1 MVKHKV
7 PNIVRGGAAIP
18 LGRNYYYMTGRKHE
32 QGGIDVGRNPRT
44 GIEVEDGEVMHIGN
58 NEIKVFSAQ
67 PFLNGRSPA
76 QRVMRGE
83 NPNAVFNAQE
93 RYKRRNKLNDDGTK
107 RKRMGGLSRNKDYG
121 SKSKPYPNVKSKDFA
136 GKGRSYPIPTK
147 ADAVDALRL
156 ARLHGRSDVKAK
168 VYAKYPDL
176 RRKAHNGGL
185 YSVTVN
191 GKTTLKQFP
200 KRKKAEL
207 GTDDD
212 YNKRNISD
220 DTYVLGPHA
229 WGRVVHTNDNV
240 GNKLLWSIPD
250 VVSPSNNYRFP
261 WDLDRVPSTGESAS
275 EASGASTT
283 APAVKAN
290 NAVKSAALARRENTP
305 RRYSSLSIPDASS
318 KGISVNNVTPTI
330 TPNIPSLNI
339 APIEIGDSSIG
350 DSEYNIFDKDNF
362 FSKLDKKGFFKEM
375 FPAIGG
381 AITNGIGNRRSYNAN
396 KEFINS
402 LRYSPAPIQRN
413 AAKLKTRINI
423 APQLDKMRES
433 LAAYERAI
441 DNNTSNSQVALA
453 RKRAARMA
461 NVLQTN
467 ELYGTKENAETELIN
482 KDRLNQQTI
491 ANANIESYNTWRD
504 GKTAFENAIAEKRAE
519 NEVSRINNNVGIVQN
534 VFDQMS
540 RNRNLRNTIIAQMA
554 ASPNVNPELLRDLG
568 ADWVTDDMIERYKK
582 ANKKK

>member
-1 MVKHKV
+1 MVKRKV

-44 GIEVEDGEVMHIGN
+44 GIEVEDGEVVHIGN

-93 RYKRRNKLNDDGTK
+93 RYKKRNKLNDDGTK
-107 RKRMGGLSRNKDYG
+107 RKRMGGLSRDKDYG

-156 ARLHGRSDVKAK
+156 AGLHGRDDVKAK

-176 RRKAHNGGL
+176 RRKARNGGL
-185 YSVTVN
+185 YSVTVD
-191 GKTTLKQFP
+191 GKTILKQFP
-200 KRKKAEL
+200 KRKKAVL

-220 DTYVLGPHA
+220 DIYVLGPHA
-229 WGRVVHTNDNV
+229 WDRVVYTNDNV
-240 GNKLLWSIPD
+240 GNKLLWSLPK
-250 VVSPSNNYRFP
+250 VPTSNNYPFP
-261 WDLDRVPSTGESAS
+261 WHLNSDYSTGESAS
-275 EASGASTT
+275 KASGASTT

-290 NAVKSAALARRENTP
+290 NEVKSAALARRGDTP
-305 RRYSSLSIPDASS
+305 RRYSSLSIPDAPSE
-318 KGISVNNVTPTI
+318 GISVNNVTPTI

-362 FSKLDKKGFFKEM
+362 FSKLGKNGFFKEM

-381 AITNGIGNRRSYNAN
+381 AIANGIGNRRSYNAN

-482 KDRLNQQTI
+482 KDRLNQQI
-491 ANANIESYNTWRD
+491 VANANIESYNTWRD
-504 GKTAFENAIAEKRAE
+504 GKAAFENAVSEKRAE